1 MSGWGHKQG
10 TESRVSPKDSQG
22 SSRTTQ
28 PCLSL
33 QSMEPSP
40 YSAWSPSCSCW
51 CLVSL
56 LSPPYPNLHPLYMT
70 PTPGKE
76 ARLGPEEQPT
86 GPLGCGTL
94 VSQIVPNSDGR

>member
-1 MSGWGHKQG
+1 MSGWGHRQG
-10 TESRVSPKDSQG
+10 TQSHVSPKDRAPG
-22 SSRTTQ
+22 AAQ

-56 LSPPYPNLHPLYMT
+56 LSPPYPNLHPLYVT

-76 ARLGPEEQPT
+76 ARLDQRSSVQGHWAEEP
-86 GPLGCGTL
+86 
-94 VSQIVPNSDGR
+94 